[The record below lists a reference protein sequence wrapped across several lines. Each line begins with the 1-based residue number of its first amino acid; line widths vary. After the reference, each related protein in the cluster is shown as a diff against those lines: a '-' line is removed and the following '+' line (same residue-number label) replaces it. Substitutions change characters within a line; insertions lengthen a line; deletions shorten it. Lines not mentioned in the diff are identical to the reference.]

1 MALIISTRIGA
12 KLLTK
17 HNVTRDDVEE
27 CFATREKGFLEDTR
41 EEHRTDPPTQWFISE
56 TFLGRKLKVVFV
68 LQDGDIYIKSA
79 FEPFDVELHIYNKFA
94 K

>member
-56 TFLGRKLKVVFV
+56 TFLGRKHKVVFV